1 VQAHPDLARRFAGA
15 IYAAAKWANSHH
27 DASAQILAKYAKAD
41 PKMIGGM
48 IRSVQSTDL
57 AVAHIQPPLDAAF
70 EFGQMD
76 KQMTAADLIWD
87 PRK

>member
-1 VQAHPDLARRFAGA
+1 
-15 IYAAAKWANSHH
+15 
-27 DASAQILAKYAKAD
+27 
-41 PKMIGGM
+41 MIGGM